1 VQPLSPAERALLAE
15 ALGDSPEST
24 ISVHFLARGLG
35 HGYVVGRPDSFA
47 AAIVQEIADPR
58 EPVGFGSD
66 AGAMWSILRDLPGWE
81 CVCVPSE
88 VAPALGRLVEAERG
102 RPVRYYGDVYH
113 RLERPAATFAHEAV
127 RRLGPEDAALLDAAP
142 AELRPRSWGSSERL
156 LEEGIA
162 AAGIVAGA
170 VVAIA
175 FTSART
181 AAHADIGVTTLEPW
195 RGRGLATAAASLV
208 AAAIQAAGQTP
219 VWSTGE
225 GNLASLRVAEKVG
238 FVELGRRTYVIPAP

>member
-1 VQPLSPAERALLAE
+1 VQPLSPAERALLVE
-15 ALGDSPEST
+15 ALGDNPEST

-35 HGYVVGRPDSFA
+35 HGYVVGRPGGFA
-47 AAIVQEIADPR
+47 AAIVEEIADPS
-58 EPVGFGSD
+58 EPVGFGAD
-66 AGAMWSILRDLPGWE
+66 AGAMWSVLKDLPGWE
-81 CVCVPSE
+81 CVCVPSD
-88 VAPALGRLVEAERG
+88 VAPALGRLVEAEWG

-113 RLERPAATFAHEAV
+113 RLERPAAPFAHESV
-127 RRLGPEDAALLDAAP
+127 RRLGPDDAALLEAAP
-142 AELRPRSWGSSERL
+142 AELQPRSWGSAERML
-156 LEEGIA
+156 AEGIA

-181 AAHADIGVTTLEPW
+181 AGHADIGVTTLEPW

-208 AAAIQAAGQTP
+208 AAAIQAEGQIP
-219 VWSTGE
+219 IWSCGE

-238 FVELGRRTYVIPAP
+238 FVEAGRRTYVIVAR